1 MPFVFFGN
9 QQTIRLVWLIY
20 GSCLWNHVKANM
32 TDHPDHDGSGS
43 RQSFEPIAIQMQK
56 KKLSVGFAKI
66 SRPGLIQHL
75 FSTFYHPYCNKFTLR
90 TSENSRQNEFLFH
103 NSNRHFSKLNLYI
116 FFSALRKYWPLKSAY
131 FFWPLRLAAKQHY
144 LIPFFYGGTYMY
156 GRD

>member
-32 TDHPDHDGSGS
+32 TDHPDQWQWKQTILWTNCYSNAKEEAFCRFRENFQARFNPAFVFQH
-43 RQSFEPIAIQMQK
+43 FTILIAISLLCAHPKTVAKTNFCFMIQIAILV
-56 KKLSVGFAKI
+56 KLI
-66 SRPGLIQHL
+66 
-75 FSTFYHPYCNKFTLR
+75 
-90 TSENSRQNEFLFH
+90 
-103 NSNRHFSKLNLYI
+103 YI
-116 FFSALRKYWPLKSAY
+116 YFFSALRKYWPLKSAY